1 VCDGHEVYI
10 GAVMQHV
17 EEAGVHSGDSACVI
31 PPVSLGEEFERR
43 IEEQTAALALELGVV
58 GLMNVQYALQQNDDT
73 TSIFVLEVN
82 PRGSRTVPF
91 VSKATGV
98 PLARVATKVI
108 AGHRLR
114 DLDLPGW
121 AESVGAGRVPR
132 RRDLGHVAVKEAVL
146 PFPRFPGVDTTLGPE
161 MKSTG
166 EVMGIGPSFPVAF
179 HKATLAA
186 GDRLPREG
194 TVFISVCDADKAAV
208 VGVADTLARL
218 GFSLLA
224 TSGTHTTLL
233 RNGIA
238 SESVLKYTEG
248 SAGRQAEAPGSGGDA
263 RAPGATAA
271 GDPARVAG
279 DAAPFVPTIVDL
291 IEAGA
296 VDLVIN
302 TPRGRGARADGYEIR
317 RVALRRGVPT
327 MTTIAAAHAAVQAIE
342 VVREGEPAVICLQE
356 LHQSS

>member
-1 VCDGHEVYI
+1 
-10 GAVMQHV
+10 M
-17 EEAGVHSGDSACVI
+17 
-31 PPVSLGEEFERR
+31 
-43 IEEQTAALALELGVV
+43 
-58 GLMNVQYALQQNDDT
+58 
-73 TSIFVLEVN
+73 
-82 PRGSRTVPF
+82 
-91 VSKATGV
+91 

-218 GFSLLA
+218 GIPAAGHLRHAHHARSA
-224 TSGTHTTLL
+224 TASRRSRCSSTPKAWSG
-233 RNGIA
+233 
-238 SESVLKYTEG
+238 
-248 SAGRQAEAPGSGGDA
+248 AGRPG
-263 RAPGATAA
+263 PG
-271 GDPARVAG
+271 
-279 DAAPFVPTIVDL
+279 PTGR
-291 IEAGA
+291 AGA
-296 VDLVIN
+296 
-302 TPRGRGARADGYEIR
+302 R
-317 RVALRRGVPT
+317 RVRTR
-327 MTTIAAAHAAVQAIE
+327 
-342 VVREGEPAVICLQE
+342 
-356 LHQSS
+356 